1 MRHVC
6 LAFIT
11 LSIISMETITSRSH
25 LPLKAQNSSPLLAT
39 VFFSSY
45 LSVDAQRCFFFLS
58 FFLNRCV
65 TERVTRGYKCAAS
78 VLFSRKS
85 LQCAPTINANR
96 GHFVT
101 RLYTSCL
108 EHVRVFQASGAWVW
122 VADGAKSREIN
133 TVKTSP
139 GPVLYHCARKD
150 ST

>member
-1 MRHVC
+1 MC

-11 LSIISMETITSRSH
+11 LSIISIENHYFQIT
-25 LPLKAQNSSPLLAT
+25 PSSKGAKL
-39 VFFSSY
+39 FFSPC
-45 LSVDAQRCFFFLS
+45 DGIFFFLS
-58 FFLNRCV
+58 QRRCAAMFFLSLFFLNRRV

-108 EHVRVFQASGAWVW
+108 GHMRVSQASGAWVW

-133 TVKTSP
+133 TVKTCP

-150 ST
+150 SS